1 MIQAENMSSNKQA
14 KKNFLDWFVSQE
26 DNMKNLMIEDL
37 LHELIENGRS
47 IWSLDEMIK
56 EADNV
61 PEHIVQELK
70 YADRL
75 DDEMRADAE
84 AQDFETFGDNKI

>member
-1 MIQAENMSSNKQA
+1 MSNNKQA
-14 KKNFLDWFVSQE
+14 KKNFLDWFVNQE
-26 DNMKNLMIEDL
+26 DNMKDLMIEDL
-37 LHELIENGRS
+37 LRELIENGRS

-56 EADNV
+56 EAENV

-84 AQDFETFGDNKI
+84 AQDYFTFKDKKI

>member
-1 MIQAENMSSNKQA
+1 MSNNTQA

-26 DNMKNLMIEDL
+26 DNMKELMIEDL

-84 AQDFETFGDNKI
+84 AQDYETFGDNGTVYGK

>member
-1 MIQAENMSSNKQA
+1 MINNTQA

-26 DNMKNLMIEDL
+26 DNMKDLMIEDL

-84 AQDFETFGDNKI
+84 AQDYETFGDNKI

>member
-1 MIQAENMSSNKQA
+1 MSNNKQA
-14 KKNFLDWFVSQE
+14 RHNFLQWFVSQE
-26 DNMKNLMIEDL
+26 NNMKDLMIEDL
-37 LHELIENGRS
+37 LYELIENGRS

-56 EADNV
+56 EAENV

-84 AQDFETFGDNKI
+84 AQDYETFGDKKI

>member
-1 MIQAENMSSNKQA
+1 MSNNKQA
-14 KKNFLDWFVSQE
+14 RQSFLQWFVSQE
-26 DNMKNLMIEDL
+26 NNMKDLMIEDL

-56 EADNV
+56 EAENV
-61 PEHIVQELK
+61 PEHILQELK

-84 AQDFETFGDNKI
+84 AQDYETFGDNKI

>member
-1 MIQAENMSSNKQA
+1 MIQAENMSNNKQA

-26 DNMKNLMIEDL
+26 DNMKDLMIEDL

-56 EADNV
+56 DTTNV
-61 PEHIVQELK
+61 PDHIVQQLI
-70 YADRL
+70 YAYRL
-75 DDEMRADAE
+75 DD
-84 AQDFETFGDNKI
+84 

>member
-1 MIQAENMSSNKQA
+1 MINSTQA
-14 KKNFLDWFVSQE
+14 KKNFLNWFVSQE
-26 DNMKNLMIEDL
+26 DNMKDLMIEDL
-37 LHELIENGRS
+37 LHELIENECS

-56 EADNV
+56 EAENV

-84 AQDFETFGDNKI
+84 AQDYETFGDNKI